1 MTYYGCIGISRLAL
15 QVSGRI
21 DTGMRVLSLCCE
33 PLDHMQPGVALMDTP
48 EETLACFWGM
58 RDLVIAEGIRQ
69 AQDEKAAHVYSAGC
83 AKCAK
88 YHPMEE
94 EPERLISRI
103 NLSMYPSPCQC
114 KCIYCGNK
122 FWLDTPEVKAAYEKL
137 FATLELAKSI
147 GAIQP
152 NAVWQVSP
160 GEITIHP
167 YRERILELIR
177 GYPARFFTNAFLYD
191 EDIAAHIRENPDSEL
206 WFSMDSGTPETW
218 CRVKGFD
225 NFEEVLTNLEKYI
238 EMSGRS
244 GRLILGYI
252 ILPGLN
258 DSDEDF
264 RSFAEIANRLNV
276 SQIYISRDTRVAY
289 TMSTTDRETL
299 ICAAA
304 RLAAV
309 CKISYLPWNIHIT
322 YQPEEVV
329 EINKLL
335 NLFNR

>member
-1 MTYYGCIGISRLAL
+1 MTYYGCIGISRLGF

-33 PLDHMQPGVALMDTP
+33 PLDHMQPGIPLMDTP
-48 EETLACFWGM
+48 EETLACFLGM

-69 AQDEKAAHVYSAGC
+69 AQDKKSTHVYSAGC

-88 YHPMEE
+88 YQLVEE
-94 EPERLISRI
+94 DPERLISII

-114 KCIYCGNK
+114 KCVYCGNK
-122 FWLDTPEVKAAYEKL
+122 FWLDTPEVKTAYEKL
-137 FATLELAKSI
+137 FSTLELAKSI
-147 GAIQP
+147 GAIEP
-152 NAVWQVSP
+152 NAMWQVSS

-167 YRERILELIR
+167 YRKRILELIR
-177 GYPARFFTNAFLYD
+177 GYPARFLTNAFLYD

-225 NFEEVLTNLEKYI
+225 NFEEVLTNLEKYRTMI
-238 EMSGRS
+238 DRA

-276 SQIYISRDTRVAY
+276 SNIYISRDTRVAY
-289 TMSTTDRETL
+289 KMSVTDRKAL

-304 RLAAV
+304 RLATV
-309 CKISYLPWNIHIT
+309 CKKNHVLCNIHRT
-322 YQPEEVV
+322 YQPEEVI

-335 NLFNR
+335 N